1 MAVSRKITS
10 PARSDATDAVTVS
23 ATGAASADADVD
35 LLVWEEEDGG
45 GEESGVRRARR

>member
-1 MAVSRKITS
+1 MAVSGKDYV

-35 LLVWEEEDGG
+35 LLVW
-45 GEESGVRRARR
+45 GVRERISLSLAHLWYIA